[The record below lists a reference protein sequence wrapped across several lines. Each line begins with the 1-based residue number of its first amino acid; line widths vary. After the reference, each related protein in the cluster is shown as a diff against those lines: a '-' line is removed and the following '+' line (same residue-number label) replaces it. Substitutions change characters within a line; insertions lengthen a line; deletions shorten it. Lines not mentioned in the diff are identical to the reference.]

1 MTRKKYAAA
10 LLIISIAFA
19 FVICGSTEAKIRMS
33 KKNLRIT
40 VPQKCTLR
48 LNGARGKVTW
58 KSSNPSVAKVNKN
71 GKVTALRKGKATI
84 TAKAGKKKFKCIVV
98 VKESKVKLKVA
109 QDKPTPVPSE
119 PAKTDGP
126 TAVPDNQTPMPELS
140 TKRPGEPTAEPDNP
154 MPTPGDSELCY
165 PTVQLYDAY
174 IDCFVSDIGTDFI
187 EISDADGNMIY
198 KYNQSCQDTAF
209 DDIQVVYDGKVV
221 KCGSEY
227 SRDLEGNNA
236 LYSDIRIGDTVDVV
250 YGYYLETSTGRRNFF
265 ECIGVNIHKRPE
277 LSTKRPGEPTV
288 EPDKPTPTPTPG
300 DSEWCAP
307 CVQDYDVYRDCHVSD
322 IGERFIEISDENG
335 VVIYKFIKFYPDLEV
350 NELNELKV
358 VYDGK
363 VVMYG
368 TETSLKSYEIEGENV
383 VFSDIRIGDT
393 VDVVYGFY
401 LDVPI
406 ERRTFECM
414 GINIHRR

>member
-58 KSSNPSVAKVNKN
+58 KSSKPSVAKVNKN

-126 TAVPDNQTPMPELS
+126 TAVPDNQTPTPELS

-154 MPTPGDSELCY
+154 M
-165 PTVQLYDAY
+165 
-174 IDCFVSDIGTDFI
+174 
-187 EISDADGNMIY
+187 
-198 KYNQSCQDTAF
+198 
-209 DDIQVVYDGKVV
+209 
-221 KCGSEY
+221 
-227 SRDLEGNNA
+227 
-236 LYSDIRIGDTVDVV
+236 
-250 YGYYLETSTGRRNFF
+250 
-265 ECIGVNIHKRPE
+265 
-277 LSTKRPGEPTV
+277 
-288 EPDKPTPTPTPG
+288 PTPG

-322 IGERFIEISDENG
+322 IGEDFIEISDENG

-414 GINIHRR
+414 GINIHKR